1 MPGTIQRDFGPYS
14 QLLPCKARRIRLPR
28 SPGRYPNP
36 LGRRQTHECYT
47 LSKDCRFRPF
57 PRAWSARPS
66 GGFSRPMTPR
76 ARRAIFTVIVF
87 FTACAMV
94 GSVLQRRVGAQSSAD
109 ESQLRDSLKAFTN
122 VYAQVEQ
129 NYAEPLN
136 GDQADAA
143 IYGGA
148 IPGMLRVLDP
158 HSNFY
163 DPKAYAKMREDQ
175 HGRYYGVGMVIQ
187 QQLIAGQAKTYVIT
201 PYENTPSYRAGIRPG
216 DQIAAVDGKTTDG
229 MTSDLVAKA
238 LKGPKGT
245 HVLVTIVR
253 EGQPKPLDFDLIRD
267 EIPHPSVD
275 LKYEIRPGIAYI
287 HLTQFQET
295 TAQEVIEAIASF
307 PNLRGMV
314 LDLRNNPGGL
324 LSQAVEVCDHLLAKG
339 QTIVSQRG
347 RAYPDQNYAATH
359 GNDGKTFPIVVLVN
373 RNTASAAEIVS
384 GALQDHDRA
393 LIVGETTFGK
403 VLVQTV
409 YNLSEN
415 TGLALTTYHYY
426 TPSGRLIQRNYS
438 GVSLYDY
445 YYNHAGA
452 SPTDSS
458 NREVK
463 LTDAGRTVYGG
474 GGIAPDEKIESPKS
488 NRFQDELLYKSVFF
502 RFASHYLANRTVE
515 RNFEVNDA
523 VMAEF
528 KQYLTSQ
535 NIAFT
540 EADLNGVMDWIK
552 VSIKEKIVTSQ
563 FGQLQ
568 GLRTLAD
575 WDPMIQKALTF
586 LPEAQALEDNAHKV
600 LTEKAEAR
608 AAAAQ

>member
-1 MPGTIQRDFGPYS
+1 
-14 QLLPCKARRIRLPR
+14 
-28 SPGRYPNP
+28 
-36 LGRRQTHECYT
+36 
-47 LSKDCRFRPF
+47 
-57 PRAWSARPS
+57 
-66 GGFSRPMTPR
+66 MTPR
-76 ARRAIFTVIVF
+76 ARRALFTLVLFFTV
-87 FTACAMV
+87 CAVV
-94 GSVLQRRVGAQSSAD
+94 GSVMQRKVGAQSSQD
-109 ESQLRDSLKAFTN
+109 ESQIRDSLKTFTD
-122 VYAQVEQ
+122 VYALVEQ
-129 NYAEPLN
+129 NYAEPIN
-136 GDQADAA
+136 GDKADTA
-143 IYGGA
+143 IYDGA

-163 DPKAYAKMREDQ
+163 DPKSYAKMREDQ
-175 HGRYYGVGMVIQ
+175 RGHYYGVGMVIQ
-187 QQLIAGQAKTYVIT
+187 QQGNKVYVIT
-201 PYENTPSYRAGIRPG
+201 PYENTPSFRAGIRPG
-216 DQIAAVDGKTTDG
+216 DVISAIDGKTADG
-229 MTSDLVAKA
+229 MSSDLVAKS

-245 HVLVTIVR
+245 HVQVTMIR
-253 EGQPKPLDFDLIRD
+253 EGQPKPLVFDLVRD

-275 LKYEIRPGIAYI
+275 LAYEIKPGVGYI

-295 TAQEVIEAIASF
+295 TAQEVGDAVDGFS
-307 PNLRGMV
+307 NLHGLV

-347 RAYPDQNYAATH
+347 RAYPDQVYTASH

-403 VLVQTV
+403 GLVQTV

-426 TPSGRLIQRNYS
+426 TPSGRLIQRNYT

-445 YYNHAGA
+445 YYNQAGA
-452 SPTDSS
+452 SAADST

-463 LTDAGRTVYGG
+463 MTDSGRTVYGG
-474 GGIAPDEKIESPKS
+474 GGITPDEKVEAPKS
-488 NRFQDELLYKSVFF
+488 NDFQDELIYKAAFF
-502 RFASHYLANRTVE
+502 HFAAHYLADRSVDK
-515 RNFEVNDA
+515 NFQVDDA
-523 VMAEF
+523 VLADF
-528 KQYLTSQ
+528 KQFLTSQ
-535 NIAFT
+535 NINWT
-540 EADLNGVMDWIK
+540 DNDINGVSDWLK
-552 VSIKEKIVTSQ
+552 VSIRQYIITSQ

-568 GLRTLAD
+568 GLRAMAD

-600 LTEKAEAR
+600 LAQKAEAR
-608 AAAAQ
+608 TGSGQGTAAAQP

>member
-1 MPGTIQRDFGPYS
+1 
-14 QLLPCKARRIRLPR
+14 
-28 SPGRYPNP
+28 
-36 LGRRQTHECYT
+36 
-47 LSKDCRFRPF
+47 
-57 PRAWSARPS
+57 
-66 GGFSRPMTPR
+66 MTPP
-76 ARRAIFTVIVF
+76 ARRALFSLIVF
-87 FTACAMV
+87 FAVCAV
-94 GSVLQRRVGAQSSAD
+94 AGTFLQRRVGAQSSQD
-109 ESQLRDSLKAFTN
+109 ESQIRDSLKSFTD
-122 VYAQVEQ
+122 VYAIVEQ
-129 NYAEPLN
+129 NYAEPIQ
-136 GDQADAA
+136 GDKADTA
-143 IYGGA
+143 IYDGA

-175 HGRYYGVGMVIQ
+175 RGHYYGVGMVIQ
-187 QQLIAGQAKTYVIT
+187 QQNNKVYVIT
-201 PYENTPSYRAGIRPG
+201 PYEGTPSFRAGIRPG
-216 DQIAAVDGKTTDG
+216 DIISAIDGKSTEG
-229 MTSDLVAKA
+229 MTSDVVAKN

-245 HVLVTIVR
+245 HVQVSVVR
-253 EGQPKPLDFDLIRD
+253 EGQGKALTFDLVRD

-275 LKYEIRPGIAYI
+275 LKYEIRPGVGYI

-295 TAQEVIEAIASF
+295 TAKEVNSAIESF
-307 PNLRGMV
+307 PNLKGLV
-314 LDLRNNPGGL
+314 FDLRGNPGGL
-324 LSQAVEVCDHLLAKG
+324 LSQAVEVCDHLLSKG

-347 RAYPDQNYAATH
+347 RAYPDQNYTASH

-403 VLVQTV
+403 GLVQTV

-452 SPTDSS
+452 SAPTSTT
-458 NREVK
+458 REVK
-463 LTDAGRTVYGG
+463 MTYSGRTVYGG
-474 GGIAPDEKIESPKS
+474 GGITPDEKVESPKS
-488 NRFQDELLYKSVFF
+488 NNFQDTLLYKATFF
-502 RFASHYLANRTVE
+502 HFAAHYLSNRTVDK
-515 RNFEVNDA
+515 NFQVDDA
-523 VMAEF
+523 VMNDF

-535 NIAFT
+535 EIAFT
-540 EADLNGVMDWIK
+540 DKDLNDNADWLKTSIREK
-552 VSIKEKIVTSQ
+552 VITSQ

-568 GLRTLAD
+568 GLRVMAD

-586 LPEAQALEDNAHKV
+586 LPEAQALEDTAHKV
-600 LTEKAEAR
+600 LAQKAEAR
-608 AAAAQ
+608 SGATAQ

>member
-1 MPGTIQRDFGPYS
+1 
-14 QLLPCKARRIRLPR
+14 
-28 SPGRYPNP
+28 
-36 LGRRQTHECYT
+36 
-47 LSKDCRFRPF
+47 
-57 PRAWSARPS
+57 
-66 GGFSRPMTPR
+66 MTPR
-76 ARRAIFTVIVF
+76 ARRAVFTLALF
-87 FTACAMV
+87 FSVCAIV
-94 GSVLQRRVGAQSSAD
+94 GSFMQRKVGAQSSQD
-109 ESQLRDSLKAFTN
+109 ESQIRDSLKTFTD
-122 VYAQVEQ
+122 VYAIVEQ

-136 GDQADAA
+136 ADKADAA
-143 IYGGA
+143 IYDGA

-163 DPKAYAKMREDQ
+163 DPKSYAKMREDQ
-175 HGRYYGVGMVIQ
+175 RGHYYGVGMVIQ
-187 QQLIAGQAKTYVIT
+187 QQANKVYVIT
-201 PYENTPSYRAGIRPG
+201 PYENTPSFRAGIRPG
-216 DQIAAVDGKTTDG
+216 DVISAIDGKSADG

-245 HVLVTIVR
+245 HVSVTMIR
-253 EGQPKPLDFDLIRD
+253 EGQAKPLVFDLVRD

-275 LKYEIRPGIAYI
+275 LAYEIRPGVGYV

-295 TAQEVIEAIASF
+295 TAQEVLDAVNGF
-307 PNLRGMV
+307 QNLHGLV

-347 RAYPDQNYAATH
+347 RAYPDQVYTASH
-359 GNDGKTFPIVVLVN
+359 GNDGKAFPIVVLVN

-403 VLVQTV
+403 GLVQTV

-426 TPSGRLIQRNYS
+426 TPSGRLIQRNYT

-452 SPTDSS
+452 SAPDAT

-463 LTDAGRTVYGG
+463 MTDAGRTVYGG
-474 GGIAPDEKIESPKS
+474 GGITPDEKIEAPKS
-488 NRFQDELLYKSVFF
+488 NDFQDQLIYKAAFF
-502 RFASHYLANRTVE
+502 HFAAHYLANRSVDK
-515 RNFEVNDA
+515 NFQVDDA
-523 VMAEF
+523 VIAEF
-528 KQYLTSQ
+528 KQFLTAQSIPWTDAQ
-535 NIAFT
+535 I
-540 EADLNGVMDWIK
+540 NGVSDWVK
-552 VSIKEKIVTSQ
+552 VSIRQYIMTSQ

-568 GLRTLAD
+568 GLRAMAD

-600 LTEKAEAR
+600 LAQKADAR
-608 AAAAQ
+608 NNAGQGATQP

>member
-1 MPGTIQRDFGPYS
+1 
-14 QLLPCKARRIRLPR
+14 
-28 SPGRYPNP
+28 
-36 LGRRQTHECYT
+36 
-47 LSKDCRFRPF
+47 
-57 PRAWSARPS
+57 
-66 GGFSRPMTPR
+66 MTPR
-76 ARRAIFTVIVF
+76 ARRACFTLIVF
-87 FTACAMV
+87 FTVCAV
-94 GSVLQRRVGAQSSAD
+94 AGSVLQRRVGAQSSAD
-109 ESQLRDSLKAFTN
+109 ESQLRDSLKSFTD
-122 VYAQVEQ
+122 VYALVEQ
-129 NYAEPLN
+129 NYAEPLT
-136 GDQADAA
+136 GDKADTA
-143 IYGGA
+143 IYDGA
-148 IPGMLRVLDP
+148 IPGMLRGLDP

-187 QQLIAGQAKTYVIT
+187 QQLNNKIYVIT
-201 PYENTPSYRAGIRPG
+201 PYEDTPSFRAGIHPG
-216 DQIAAVDGKTTDG
+216 DIISAVDGKTTEG

-245 HVLVTIVR
+245 HVQVTTIR
-253 EGQPKPLDFDLIRD
+253 EGQAKPLVFDLMRD

-275 LKYEIRPGIAYI
+275 LKYEIRPGVGYI
-287 HLTQFQET
+287 HLAQFQET
-295 TAQEVIEAIASF
+295 TGQEVTDAVNGF
-307 PNLRGMV
+307 GNLKGLV
-314 LDLRNNPGGL
+314 LDLRSNPGGL
-324 LSQAVEVCDHLLAKG
+324 LSQAVDICDHLLGKG

-347 RAYPDQNYAATH
+347 RAYPDQNYTATH
-359 GNDGKTFPIVVLVN
+359 GNNGKTFPIVVLVN

-403 VLVQTV
+403 GLVQTV

-452 SPTDSS
+452 QPNDST

-474 GGIAPDEKIESPKS
+474 GGITPDEKIESPKS
-488 NRFQDELLYKSVFF
+488 NHFQDTLLYKDVFF
-502 RFASHYLANRTVE
+502 HFAPVYLANRTV
-515 RNFEVNDA
+515 NKDFQVDDA
-523 VMAEF
+523 VLGEF
-528 KQYLTSQ
+528 EKYLTSQ
-535 NIAFT
+535 NIAWT
-540 EADLNGVMDWIK
+540 KDDIKGVSDWLK
-552 VSIKEKIVTSQ
+552 TRIKEKIVTIQ

-575 WDPMIQKALTF
+575 WDPMIQKAVTF
-586 LPEAQALEDNAHKV
+586 LPEAQALQENAHKV
-600 LTEKAEAR
+600 LAQKAMAR
-608 AAAAQ
+608 NGGVE